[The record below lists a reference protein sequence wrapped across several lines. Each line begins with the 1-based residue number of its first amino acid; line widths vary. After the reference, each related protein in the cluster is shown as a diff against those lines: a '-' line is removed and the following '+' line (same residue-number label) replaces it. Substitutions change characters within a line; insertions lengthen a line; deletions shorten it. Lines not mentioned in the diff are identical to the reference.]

1 MIQFLTF
8 SKTKAEDK
16 AGFPLKK
23 RDFHYKSGISIT
35 KARFPLQK
43 RDFHY
48 KSGIS
53 ITKRDFHYKAGF
65 PLQKIKNPK
74 TCNWK
79 FTPTSI
85 KISVLIQLRLLNST
99 ITYTED

>member
-35 KARFPLQK
+35 K

-48 KSGIS
+48 KSEIS
-53 ITKRDFHYKAGF
+53 ITKAGFPLQKRDFHYKAGF